1 MPTGVNENRT
11 LDERLDRLEAALNQT
26 QKTLDRLASM
36 IDGNPSWHVVG
47 IADRLETYIKAN
59 ESWKADTE
67 RRITSNDGRISGI
80 EAGNRAIVLSRAAA
94 FALIVIGSLCLIV
107 AFLLLTWLQRA
118 G

>member
-1 MPTGVNENRT
+1 MPTGVNENRS

-47 IADRLETYIKAN
+47 IADRLEAYIKAN
-59 ESWKADTE
+59 EDWKADTE
-67 RRITSNDGRISGI
+67 RRIMSNDNRIVGL
-80 EAGNRAIVLSRAAA
+80 EAGNRAIVLSRSAA
-94 FALIVIGSLCLIV
+94 FALVIIGSLCLVV